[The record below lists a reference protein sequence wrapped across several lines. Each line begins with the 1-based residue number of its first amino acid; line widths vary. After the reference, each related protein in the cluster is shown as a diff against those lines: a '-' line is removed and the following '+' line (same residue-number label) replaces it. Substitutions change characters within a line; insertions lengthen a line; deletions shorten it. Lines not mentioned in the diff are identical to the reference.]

1 MHDAWTVA
9 LFLIRHHANKNNAK
23 IICLVSYAAM
33 QLGAP
38 LTLVAH

>member
-9 LFLIRHHANKNNAK
+9 LFLIRHHANKNNTK
-23 IICLVSYAAM
+23 IIRLVSYAAM